1 MCLFHWTSS
10 ISGWFDCLLLFPVAC
25 LCYRL
30 DACEDGEICGAIL
43 WRPDDGVMSLVVGTS
58 FNLLLMT
65 ACAGFAF
72 IVRDLPDNYNESWY
86 IFLCVVTTLVIWIAF
101 FTTYISVFYVV
112 YKAALLAAALIL
124 ISLVVVVAF
133 FGPKIYAIAFIADK
147 DIQITDFEGSISYGN
162 RTQTSMVSTENTEGV
177 EK

>member
-1 MCLFHWTSS
+1 
-10 ISGWFDCLLLFPVAC
+10 
-25 LCYRL
+25 
-30 DACEDGEICGAIL
+30 
-43 WRPDDGVMSLVVGTS
+43 MSLVVGTS

-86 IFLCVVTTLVIWIAF
+86 IFLRVVTTLVIWIAF

-124 ISLVVVVAF
+124 NSLVVVVAF
-133 FGPKIYAIAFIADK
+133 FGPKIYAIALIADK

-162 RTQTSMVSTENTEGV
+162 RTQTSMVSTENTEGA